1 MGLENSGLY
10 IQKDI
15 HCTSVKDIEFL
26 GSSLKELQQFPEGA
40 RRKAGFQLRR
50 IQLGL
55 EAEDSKPMQ
64 AVGAGVQELRI
75 WDTDGTFRI
84 IYAARFADAV
94 YVLHAFE
101 KKTQATSQRD
111 IELARA
117 RYKFLLRRP
126 IQS

>member
-1 MGLENSGLY
+1 MGLEICGVY

-15 HCTSVKDIEFL
+15 YYDAVKDIEFL
-26 GSSLKELQQFPEGA
+26 GSSLKQLQQFPEGA

-55 EAEDSKPMQ
+55 PAEDSKPMQ
-64 AVGAGVQELRI
+64 TIGPGVEELRV
-75 WDTDGTFRI
+75 WDTEGTFRI

-101 KKTQATSQRD
+101 KKTQATAQRD

-117 RYKFLLRRP
+117 RYKSLLGRTT
-126 IQS
+126 QS